1 MQDISL
7 KMILLMLLAGAGLL
21 HWVDFLLG
29 VFLPPAL

>member
-7 KMILLMLLAGAGLL
+7 KMIFLMLLAGAGLL